1 MNDDKRQK
9 TALFRYGILAPLL
22 SGVTEDVLS
31 KHGFF
36 QDAANKVY
44 TKPNGVDTT
53 ISAVTLERWYY
64 SYLKD
69 GFDGL
74 MPKQRDDNGT
84 SRKLDDDMAEQIR
97 YLKKEYPRMPATII
111 HQKLLDNGTIK
122 RGEVS
127 LSTVTRYI
135 NQLKLETDEVARSEM
150 RRYERAHA
158 NEVWYGD
165 SSTGLHL
172 NVGGKKHRLWII
184 ALIDDASRM
193 ITGIDVFFND
203 NYINVMSVLKSAIS
217 RYGKPKVLTLD
228 NGSPYRNT
236 QMSLMAGR
244 VGFVLN
250 YNPPYT
256 PVGKAKVERWFR
268 TLKQQW
274 MSGLNMSDYASLDEL
289 RQSLLEYV
297 KRYNQSPH
305 SSLDN
310 RSPMDR
316 FFEDGALIK
325 HLSDEQLET
334 SFLLQIERRVSADNV
349 ITIDNTEYE
358 VDYRYSKQRITLRYS
373 PDMREIFLVN
383 QHTDELEPI
392 RLLNKQD
399 NALIKRHKVSLTG
412 GERA

>member
-22 SGVTEDVLS
+22 SGITEDALS
-31 KHGFF
+31 NQAFF
-36 QDAANKVY
+36 RDAAKKVY
-44 TKPNGVDTT
+44 TAPNGVDTT
-53 ISAVTLERWYY
+53 ISAITLERWYY
-64 SYLKD
+64 SYRKH

-74 MPKQRDDNGT
+74 MPKKRNDNGR
-84 SRKLDDDMAEQIR
+84 SRKLDADMAEQIK
-97 YLKKEYPRMPATII
+97 YLKAEYPRLPATIV
-111 HQKLLDNGTIK
+111 HQRLQDNGTVK

-135 NQLKLETDEVARSEM
+135 NQLKLESDEVTHSEM

-172 NVGGKKHRLWII
+172 KVGGKKHRVWII

-203 NYINVMSVLKSAIS
+203 NYINVLSVLKSAIS
-217 RYGKPKVLTLD
+217 RHGKPKILTLD
-228 NGSPYRNT
+228 NGSPYRNN
-236 QMSLMAGR
+236 QMNLLAGR

-256 PVGKAKVERWFR
+256 PVGKAKVERWFK
-268 TLKQQW
+268 TMKQQW

-289 RQSLLEYV
+289 RQSLLDYV
-297 KRYNQSPH
+297 KRYNQAPH

-310 RSPMDR
+310 KSPADR
-316 FFEDGALIK
+316 FFEDGPLIK
-325 HLSDEQLET
+325 RLSDEQLQT
-334 SFLLQIERRVSADNV
+334 SFLLEIERRVSADNV
-349 ITIDNTEYE
+349 VTIDNTEYE
-358 VDYRYSKQRITLRYS
+358 VDYRYSKQRIILRYS

-383 QHTDELEPI
+383 RHTGEMEPI

-399 NALIKRHKVSLTG
+399 NAHIRRHKVSLTG
-412 GERA
+412 GERS

>member
-22 SGVTEDVLS
+22 SGVTEDALS
-31 KHGFF
+31 KQAFF
-36 QDAANKVY
+36 RDAANKIY
-44 TKPNGVDTT
+44 TTPRGADTT

-64 SYLKD
+64 NYRKH

-74 MPKQRDDNGT
+74 MPKKRNDNGT
-84 SRKLDDDMAEQIR
+84 SRKLDADMAEQIK
-97 YLKKEYPRMPATII
+97 YLKGEYPRLPATII
-111 HQKLLDNGTIK
+111 HQKLLENGTAK

-135 NQLKLETDEVARSEM
+135 NQLKLETDRIEHSEM
-150 RRYERAHA
+150 RRYERSHA

-165 SSTGLHL
+165 SSTGVHL
-172 NVGGKKHRLWII
+172 NVDGKKHRVWII

-193 ITGIDVFFND
+193 ITGIDVFFHD

-217 RYGKPKVLTLD
+217 RYGKPKILTLD
-228 NGSPYRNT
+228 NGSPYRNH
-236 QMSLMAGR
+236 QMNLLAGR

-256 PVGKAKVERWFR
+256 PVGKAKVERWFK
-268 TLKQQW
+268 TMKQQW

-297 KRYNQSPH
+297 KRYNQTAH

-310 RSPMDR
+310 RCPMDR
-316 FFEDGALIK
+316 FFEDGPLIK
-325 HLSDEQLET
+325 RLSEEELEQ

-349 ITIDNTEYE
+349 ITIDNKEYE
-358 VDYRYSKQRITLRYS
+358 VDYRYSRQRIVLRYS
-373 PDMREIFLVN
+373 PDMREIFLVHR
-383 QHTDELEPI
+383 HTGELEPI

-399 NALIKRHKVSLTG
+399 NAHIKRHKVNLAG
-412 GERA
+412 GTNA